1 MGAGNGIWKNGFNF
15 DGAPGS
21 IIDSL
26 EDISVHWVPKS
37 VRNRNWDVGLN
48 WVQAFDRR
56 SYFFPALKTVYDDD
70 TSVLNSYTVALAIGQ
85 LNKISHAA
93 WRQFSGV
100 DHLPNAVLA
109 QDVDNF
115 VLARVKD
122 KFDGRYVIVPQAQ
135 FTDMDLLRG
144 FSWTLPIKLYA
155 NNQKT
160 VMTTYT
166 KAFRMSD
173 LTSQ

>member
-1 MGAGNGIWKNGFNF
+1 
-15 DGAPGS
+15 
-21 IIDSL
+21 
-26 EDISVHWVPKS
+26 
-37 VRNRNWDVGLN
+37 
-48 WVQAFDRR
+48 
-56 SYFFPALKTVYDDD
+56 
-70 TSVLNSYTVALAIGQ
+70 
-85 LNKISHAA
+85 
-93 WRQFSGV
+93 V

-115 VLARVKD
+115 VLAKVKD